1 MRIVIALGGN
11 ALLHRGERADAATQ
25 LRNVATAAEQIARVA
40 ARHQVLIVHGNG
52 PQVGLLAEE
61 SERDPTLERGYPLD
75 TLVAETQGMIGYWL
89 ARGVGRRLPDTHVAA
104 LITQVRVDAADP
116 AFDRPEKPIG
126 PYYPAAEAE
135 RLAGQRGW
143 TFTQDRHGMRRV
155 VPSPRP
161 VGIVELPIIRRL
173 LDDGC
178 LVIAGGGGGAPVTA
192 DQMGVEG
199 VVDKD
204 LVAALL
210 AEQVGADL
218 LAVLTDV
225 PYVYAEYGTPRE
237 HPIVHAAPDELD
249 AGSFAA
255 GSMRPKINA
264 VCAFS
269 SATGRPSVIGDLDEL
284 EAVVTGARGTRI
296 QPGPAQFHTGGPKSP
311 ETTDPPSGMARP
323 GDGERGAIRRRAR
336 GGI

>member
-25 LRNVATAAEQIARVA
+25 IRNVTIAAEQIARVA

-61 SERDPTLERGYPLD
+61 SERDPTLDRGYPLD

-89 ARGVGRRLPDTHVAA
+89 ARSIGRRLPDTHVAA

-143 TFTQDRHGMRRV
+143 AFTQDRHGMRRV

-161 VGIVELPIIRRL
+161 TEIIELPIIRHL

-178 LVIAGGGGGAPVTA
+178 LVIAGGGGGAPVMA
-192 DQMGVEG
+192 DQSGVEG

-225 PYVYAEYGTPRE
+225 PYVYAEYGTPRQ
-237 HPIVHAAPDELD
+237 HPIVYAAPGELD

-264 VCAFS
+264 VRAFS
-269 SATGRPSVIGDLDEL
+269 GATGRPSVIGALDEL

-296 QPGPAQFHTGGPKSP
+296 QPRTKVPPDDERDAPSDGGQ
-311 ETTDPPSGMARP
+311 ET
-323 GDGERGAIRRRAR
+323 AIRRRMPDR
-336 GGI
+336 